1 MSDTILKKFR
11 LFWAWEDEREEA
23 WLREMSQQGCH
34 LKEVVLPGIYTF
46 EKGEPRDYVYRLDY
60 TSTMK
65 KNDDYYSLFRDAGWE
80 YLGEM
85 SAWQYFRKEAVA
97 GEAPEIYTDNESKV
111 QKYRRLMGFLLIFLP
126 IIIINVINM
135 SRIESKT
142 AFVLMWVNVVLL
154 GVYVFGMIKLYLRVQ
169 ALKRL

>member
-23 WLREMSQQGCH
+23 WLREMSQQGWH
-34 LKEVVLPGIYTF
+34 LKKASLLYTF

-80 YLGEM
+80 YVGEM
-85 SAWQYFRKEAVA
+85 NAWQYFRKEALG

-111 QKYRRLMGFLLIFLP
+111 QKYRRLMGFLVIFFP
-126 IIIINVINM
+126 ILMINILNM
-135 SRIESKT
+135 SRIASKT
-142 AFVLMWVNVVLL
+142 ASVLMGLNIIL
-154 GVYVFGMIKLYLRVQ
+154 FGLYIFSMIKLYLRVQ
-169 ALKRL
+169 ALKRF

>member
-1 MSDTILKKFR
+1 MSDSILRKFR
-11 LFWAWEDEREEA
+11 WFWAWDDEREEA
-23 WLREMSQQGCH
+23 WLREMSQQGWH
-34 LKEVVLPGIYTF
+34 LQKVALPGFYTF
-46 EKGEPRDYVYRLDY
+46 AKGEPRDYVYRLDY
-60 TSTMK
+60 TRTLK
-65 KNDDYYSLFRDAGWE
+65 KNADYFSLFRDSGWE

-85 SAWQYFRKEAVA
+85 NEWQYFRKEALG

-126 IIIINVINM
+126 IILINIINM

-142 AFVLMWVNVVLL
+142 ASASMWVNIVLL
-154 GVYVFGMIKLYLRVQ
+154 GVYVFGMIKLYLRVE